1 MTMTDGTEMDA
12 PVAALRASHPQGG
25 TSLHAGF
32 NALKLLE
39 PKPDNIYLLV
49 DGLPTMGDVMPT
61 RPGVN
66 AADRLDHFNRA
77 IRQLPVG
84 VPINIDHVRD
94 GRRSPGG
101 ARLLAAVATHGRL
114 DARSV
119 GGLAVRRRRELE
131 VFSMSFL
138 DAICC
143 GFGAIILLFIVS
155 RTSEPGRLEQTERDL
170 DGLIAQYQQE
180 LNDIVGE
187 TELVRRN
194 EATAATDLRTDKERI
209 DDLQNELET
218 IRLQVLAT
226 TEDTELT
233 QETQQRL
240 ASARQSLTEEMRRLL
255 ADYRPPLEEYKV
267 GGIPVDSE
275 YIIFLIDTS
284 GSMQQ
289 YAWDR
294 VQQQLRETLEVY
306 PTVKGIQVMNDEGE
320 YMFKSYRDEW
330 IPDTPTRRQAI
341 LDAMK
346 DWDAFSNSN
355 PREGILAAIDKFYDP
370 NKKISLYVYSDDFQ
384 QGSINPVVREID
396 RRNRADASGNRRVR
410 IHAVAFPAVY
420 QMVGE
425 LYTAANFA
433 TLMRVVCQRN
443 GGTFIALP
451 LITRESRRAR
461 D

>member
-1 MTMTDGTEMDA
+1 M
-12 PVAALRASHPQGG
+12 
-25 TSLHAGF
+25 
-32 NALKLLE
+32 
-39 PKPDNIYLLV
+39 
-49 DGLPTMGDVMPT
+49 
-61 RPGVN
+61 
-66 AADRLDHFNRA
+66 
-77 IRQLPVG
+77 
-84 VPINIDHVRD
+84 
-94 GRRSPGG
+94 
-101 ARLLAAVATHGRL
+101 
-114 DARSV
+114 
-119 GGLAVRRRRELE
+119 RRRRELE

-284 GSMQQ
+284 GSMRQ

-341 LDAMK
+341 LDALK

-396 RRNRADASGNRRVR
+396 RRNQADASGNRRVR

-451 LITRESRRAR
+451 LITRESRRR
-461 D
+461 DENN

>member
-1 MTMTDGTEMDA
+1 MK
-12 PVAALRASHPQGG
+12 R
-25 TSLHAGF
+25 
-32 NALKLLE
+32 
-39 PKPDNIYLLV
+39 
-49 DGLPTMGDVMPT
+49 
-61 RPGVN
+61 
-66 AADRLDHFNRA
+66 
-77 IRQLPVG
+77 
-84 VPINIDHVRD
+84 
-94 GRRSPGG
+94 RRSF
-101 ARLLAAVATHGRL
+101 
-114 DARSV
+114 
-119 GGLAVRRRRELE
+119 E

-155 RTSEPGRLEQTERDL
+155 RTTEPQRLEESERDL
-170 DGLIAQYQQE
+170 QGLITQYQQE
-180 LNDIVGE
+180 LNDIIGE
-187 TELVRRN
+187 TEIVRRQ
-194 EATAATDLRTDKERI
+194 EATAATDLRSDRERI
-209 DDLQNELET
+209 EDLQSQLEQ

-233 QETQQRL
+233 SEVQQRL
-240 ASARQSLTEEMRRLL
+240 ASARQSLSEEMRRLL

-284 GSMQQ
+284 GSMRQ

-330 IPDTPTRRQAI
+330 IPDTPTRREAI
-341 LDAMK
+341 LDALK
-346 DWDAFSNSN
+346 SWDAFSNSN

-370 NKKISLYVYSDDFQ
+370 DKKISLYVYSDDFQ

-396 RRNRADASGNRRVR
+396 RRNQADASGNRRVR

-433 TLMRVVCQRN
+433 TLMRVICQRN

-451 LITRESRRAR
+451 LPSRADRRSR

>member
-1 MTMTDGTEMDA
+1 M
-12 PVAALRASHPQGG
+12 
-25 TSLHAGF
+25 
-32 NALKLLE
+32 K
-39 PKPDNIYLLV
+39 
-49 DGLPTMGDVMPT
+49 
-61 RPGVN
+61 
-66 AADRLDHFNRA
+66 
-77 IRQLPVG
+77 
-84 VPINIDHVRD
+84 
-94 GRRSPGG
+94 
-101 ARLLAAVATHGRL
+101 
-114 DARSV
+114 
-119 GGLAVRRRRELE
+119 RRRQFEI
-131 VFSMSFL
+131 FSMSFL

-155 RTSEPGRLEQTERDL
+155 RQSEPARLEQSERDL
-170 DGLIAQYQQE
+170 EGLIAQYQQE

-187 TELVRRN
+187 TEIVRRD
-194 EATAATDLRTDKERI
+194 EATTASDLRTDQARI
-209 DDLQNELET
+209 EDLQNQLER

-233 QETQQRL
+233 EEVQQRL
-240 ASARQSLTEEMRRLL
+240 AAARQSLTEEMRRLL

-284 GSMQQ
+284 GSMRT
-289 YAWDR
+289 YAWER

-306 PTVKGIQVMNDEGE
+306 PTVKGIQIMNDEGE

-330 IPDTPTRRQAI
+330 IPDTPTRREAI
-341 LDAMK
+341 LDALK
-346 DWDAFSNSN
+346 TWDAFSNSN

-370 NKKISLYVYSDDFQ
+370 DKKISLYVYSDDFL

-396 RRNRADASGNRRVR
+396 RRNQADASGKRRVR

-433 TLMRVVCQRN
+433 TLMRIICQRN

-451 LITRESRRAR
+451 LPVREGRRSR